1 MMTDITAPATPIR
14 VLMYSHDSQGLGH
27 VRRNLTLA
35 HHIAAHLPEATG
47 REVSGL
53 LLTGLAPSS
62 LFPLP
67 QGFDWVTIPG
77 IAKGEGG
84 YQARNLNEATSNLI
98 DVRSAIIQSTLLSYQ
113 PDLVIIDRHIFG
125 VWKELRN
132 PLIALRA
139 TFPHTRIVLGMREV
153 LDSPEVA
160 AAEWDKLGEVDLL
173 DELIDEVWVYGD
185 AAVHD
190 PVATGELPLILAP
203 KVRYTGY
210 LSTGRNLVDGD
221 NAPEHNPFILT
232 TVGGGEDG
240 FDLAE
245 AASRIPVPAG
255 YTHIIVTGPQMDQD
269 LFNQIKTIGEGNPG
283 VRVIRSLPGLSTHIG
298 HASAVVAMGG
308 YNTTAEILATNT
320 PALIIPRE
328 QPRQEQLIRARAL
341 ATVGALD
348 YLRSHN
354 LNTRTLKNWVH
365 HAVGHTT
372 DRSLLARDGLTT
384 AAHFAHNLV
393 ADQALVGAAEGLS

>member
-1 MMTDITAPATPIR
+1 MIIDSTSPTDPIR

-35 HHIAAHLPEATG
+35 HHIASYLPGATG

-77 IAKGEGG
+77 IAKGANG
-84 YQARNLNEATSNLI
+84 YQARNLNVATASLI

-125 VWKELRN
+125 VWKELRD
-132 PLIALRA
+132 PLIALRT

-160 AAEWDKLGEVDLL
+160 AAEWDKLGEVGLL

-185 AAVHD
+185 HTVHD
-190 PVATGELPLILAP
+190 PVATGELPRVLAH

-210 LSTGRNLVDGD
+210 LSAGRSLVDGD
-221 NAPEHNPFILT
+221 QPMSTDLFILT

-240 FDLAE
+240 FDLAY
-245 AASRIPVPAG
+245 AASTITVPAG
-255 YTHIIVTGPQMDQD
+255 YTHIIVTGPQMDDHLYARVQ
-269 LFNQIKTIGEGNPG
+269 KAAATKPST
-283 VRVIRSLPGLSTHIG
+283 RVIRSWPGLSAQIAN
-298 HASAVVAMGG
+298 ASAVIAMGG
-308 YNTTAEILATNT
+308 YNTTSEILATDT

-328 QPRQEQLIRARAL
+328 TPRKEQLIRAQALHRAG
-341 ATVGALD
+341 VLD
-348 YLRSHN
+348 YLRINN
-354 LNTRTLKNWVH
+354 LGTKALETWVH
-365 HAVGHTT
+365 RAVGHSI
-372 DRSLLARDGLTT
+372 DRSLIARDGLRT
-384 AAHFAHNLV
+384 AAVFAHTIVPAGIL
-393 ADQALVGAAEGLS
+393 AGAAEGVS